1 MRVQQEVETVDAYVT
16 TLKTLAKTCNF
27 GQLQDDLLRDRIV
40 IGIKD
45 SATRKK
51 LLNLAKFTLKECIDM
66 CRTNESTSIQIKTMT
81 QQEVSAVSTRPS
93 MSKHH
98 SANKQKKCVHADKG
112 KEINFITYGKKH
124 TKDRKQCLAWGKKCS
139 TCHKQN
145 HFSTVCKSQNKQ
157 KKQSSHISIVDQVSQ
172 NDYVATLK
180 EIDIVIRKSNPN
192 KVFVTLGN

>member
-1 MRVQQEVETVDAYVT
+1 
-16 TLKTLAKTCNF
+16 
-27 GQLQDDLLRDRIV
+27 
-40 IGIKD
+40 
-45 SATRKK
+45 
-51 LLNLAKFTLKECIDM
+51 M

-145 HFSTVCKSQNKQ
+145 HFSSVCKSQNKQ

-172 NDYVATLK
+172 NDYVATLE
-180 EIDIVIRKSNPN
+180 EIDIVIHKSNPN